1 MLRVHV
7 SVSMFVAALLAACG
21 GGDDGG
27 ILQPGRPANSISIV
41 SGAETKGSAAFDPS
55 PLPVPLNGVVRWYN
69 DDVAAGGGQ
78 YGGSSGTIH
87 TITADDDISFN
98 SPNIIPRG
106 TFEHT
111 FATAG
116 TYPYHCSLHPT
127 MRGTITVT
135 P

>member
-7 SVSMFVAALLAACG
+7 LAGVFVAALLAACG

-27 ILQPGRPANSISIV
+27 IIQPDRPPGSVSIV
-41 SGAETKGSAAFDPS
+41 SGAETRGTAAFS
-55 PLPVPLNGVVRWYN
+55 PNPITVSLNGAVRWYN

-78 YGGSSGTIH
+78 YGGSSGTTH
-87 TITADDDISFN
+87 TITADDGISFS

-106 TFEHT
+106 TFQHT

-116 TYPYHCSLHPT
+116 NFPYHCSLHPT
-127 MRGTITVT
+127 MRGTLTVT